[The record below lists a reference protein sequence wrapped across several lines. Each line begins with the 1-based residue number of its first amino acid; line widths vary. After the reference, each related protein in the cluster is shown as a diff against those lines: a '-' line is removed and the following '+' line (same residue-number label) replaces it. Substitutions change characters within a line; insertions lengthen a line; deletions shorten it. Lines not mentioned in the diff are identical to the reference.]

1 MHLLQNTQ
9 RPTKVCVLSLHCYTS
24 PTLPPC
30 PCSALPAPTL
40 LSRLTLHPSF
50 PLYLSVCLVC
60 DSVAK
65 GLEGGWCRQ
74 WEQGLPAPD
83 VIFLLDILPEVI
95 LLLLFQN
102 LTYSG
107 IILIHFQYQVL
118 ELFYQPLFPASTLI
132 LSISALSALSG
143 RA

>member
-1 MHLLQNTQ
+1 
-9 RPTKVCVLSLHCYTS
+9 
-24 PTLPPC
+24 
-30 PCSALPAPTL
+30 L